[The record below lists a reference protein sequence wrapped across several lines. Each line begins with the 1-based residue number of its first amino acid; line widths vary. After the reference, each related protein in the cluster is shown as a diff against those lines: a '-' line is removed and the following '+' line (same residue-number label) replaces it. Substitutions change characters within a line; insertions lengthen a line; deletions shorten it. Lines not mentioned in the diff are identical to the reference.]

1 VTHQQSTPQ
10 ERKEKLEDSIIDV
23 GLYGVLHRETQATLE
38 QLTDALDSGVASFK
52 MFLSTYRVGVS
63 TGFIKR
69 AFDRI
74 SDLDAVTAVH
84 TEDPSVCDAVAEDL
98 RNAGKGSA
106 ENYPYPRPDY
116 AEAMAAEDVARL
128 ATETGVKYYGVHTTC
143 RKPAEVIDQYK
154 EDGSNIRAE
163 TCTHYTSLDR
173 SVYRDRGNLAVL
185 APPIR
190 TPDDVEAMF
199 QYLRDGTLSV
209 VSTDHS
215 VYHREY
221 KEVDNWW
228 DSTFGANS
236 LQVSLPVF
244 RNEAVIKRG
253 HSYSFLT
260 QLMSTNPAKTSGFRT
275 RVH

>member
-1 VTHQQSTPQ
+1 
-10 ERKEKLEDSIIDV
+10 
-23 GLYGVLHRETQATLE
+23 
-38 QLTDALDSGVASFK
+38 
-52 MFLSTYRVGVS
+52 
-63 TGFIKR
+63 
-69 AFDRI
+69 
-74 SDLDAVTAVH
+74 
-84 TEDPSVCDAVAEDL
+84 
-98 RNAGKGSA
+98 
-106 ENYPYPRPDY
+106 
-116 AEAMAAEDVARL
+116 
-128 ATETGVKYYGVHTTC
+128 
-143 RKPAEVIDQYK
+143 
-154 EDGSNIRAE
+154 
-163 TCTHYTSLDR
+163 
-173 SVYRDRGNLAVL
+173 VL

-228 DSTFGANS
+228 DSPFGANS

-244 RNEAVIKRG
+244 HNEAVIKRG